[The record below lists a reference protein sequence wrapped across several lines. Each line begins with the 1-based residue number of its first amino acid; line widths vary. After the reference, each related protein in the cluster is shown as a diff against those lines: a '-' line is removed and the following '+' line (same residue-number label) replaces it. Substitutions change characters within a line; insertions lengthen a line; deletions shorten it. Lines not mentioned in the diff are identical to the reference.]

1 MFLNVLFLV
10 AGVLFLLAD
19 ALLLVAD
26 ALVLLFDVLFLLA
39 DGVFVLV
46 RVDVLFLFAQAW
58 GMDIFTD
65 FVDLGVDAL
74 PDFLH
79 VVAFAWEI
87 FVLLPEDFI
96 AVAGCEKGAM
106 LVNIRVNDH
115 MAGSGFGF
123 DFYLSRYGPCHRC
136 LTFCICYGFL
146 LRDFVHTYLARF
158 PHWPYNRHGNG
169 CRPSMRRT

>member
-1 MFLNVLFLV
+1 MFLIVLFLV

-19 ALLLVAD
+19 ALRLVAD
-26 ALVLLFDVLFLLA
+26 ALVLLVDVLFLLA

-46 RVDVLFLFAQAW
+46 RVVYVLFLFAQAW
-58 GMDIFTD
+58 GVDIFTD

-79 VVAFAWEI
+79 VVAFARET

-96 AVAGCEKGAM
+96 AVAGCEEGAI

-115 MAGSGFGF
+115 MGGSGFGF
-123 DFYLSRYGPCHRC
+123 DSYLSRYGPCRRC
-136 LTFCICYGFL
+136 LTFGIFYVFV

-158 PHWPYNRHGNG
+158 PHWPYDRHGNG
-169 CRPSMRRT
+169 CRPTRT

>member
-46 RVDVLFLFAQAW
+46 RVDVLFLFAQAR
-58 GMDIFTD
+58 GMDIFTAAAD
-65 FVDLGVDAL
+65 FFGLGVDAL
-74 PDFLH
+74 PDFFH

-87 FVLLPEDFI
+87 FVLLPAELGRS
-96 AVAGCEKGAM
+96 A
-106 LVNIRVNDH
+106 H
-115 MAGSGFGF
+115 
-123 DFYLSRYGPCHRC
+123 SR
-136 LTFCICYGFL
+136 
-146 LRDFVHTYLARF
+146 
-158 PHWPYNRHGNG
+158 
-169 CRPSMRRT
+169 